1 MNSVLLCH
9 WIICSWRILPESQ
22 NFCLQT
28 KEMSIVLSI
37 GTGNGIEFYF
47 LEPHFSSFQA
57 ALPGFHEI
65 LRVPYESPCKAGIYN
80 WDSSCKLRTKLNFT
94 YGLLLE
100 LYATTSSLN
109 MLKWCFNF
117 NIITNDSFF
126 KLEMKIIFYVI
137 LVLNHVLNVMAYS

>member
-28 KEMSIVLSI
+28 KEICIVLSI

-57 ALPGFHEI
+57 ALPGFHETP
-65 LRVPYESPCKAGIYN
+65 RVPYESLCKAGIYN
-80 WDSSCKLRTKLNFT
+80 WDSSYKLRTKLNFT
-94 YGLLLE
+94 YGLLLA
-100 LYATTSSLN
+100 LYASMSSLCLN
-109 MLKWCFNF
+109 NGDNF
-117 NIITNDSFF
+117 NIMTHHSFF
-126 KLEMKIIFYVI
+126 KLEMKRIFYII
-137 LVLNHVLNVMAYS
+137 LV